1 MLAVGLLGYEM
12 ADLPAGLLC
21 LLEIR
26 DSIELE
32 AQVFL
37 RWEGKFAALG
47 SFGGRKAEEPSL
59 MCMGAA
65 EEDMG
70 SSVWTREPL
79 EFLFGLLN
87 MPVHMCLP
95 ACLSRRLPLV
105 QLGWGISSCAFSLWL
120 MSAEDES
127 GVSWHES
134 WCRAERN
141 DYCWEKNFWKS
152 RFF

>member
-59 MCMGAA
+59 MYGCCSRRYGFFCVNPRAF
-65 EEDMG
+65 G
-70 SSVWTREPL
+70 V
-79 EFLFGLLN
+79 LFGLLN

-95 ACLSRRLPLV
+95 ACLSRWLPLV

-120 MSAEDES
+120 MSAEDER

-134 WCRAERN
+134 WCRTERN